1 MKNETK
7 NEYIAALDSLDGESK
22 TEIRVD
28 SEKLER
34 LINQYIVP
42 NERYSDIPVLT
53 DKSAN
58 LLDRIDAI
66 NGYVFTEKYELLR
79 ETEKY
84 VYHYRLVGLLDG
96 MYKKDG
102 GHYPYFIQLTRELK
116 KDDDFDIDKL
126 IIIADDQVF
135 NTKKYLA

>member
-1 MKNETK
+1 MKSETK

-34 LINQYIVP
+34 LINQCIVP
-42 NERYSDIPVLT
+42 SGGYSNIPILT

-84 VYHYRLVGLLDG
+84 VYHYLLVGLLDG

-116 KDDDFDIDKL
+116 KDDDFEIDKL